1 MTRGEPGI
9 ELRGVLARYW
19 PLSLIAGRCA
29 AAMAAGTM
37 WILGATAAVVVLCL
51 IHILRISA
59 VELLVVT
66 MPVSF
71 YAGAGPLVVNVTVS
85 DFLLAVVAVQLF
97 ADRDIRRVVSKFS
110 GPLSTALAVSG
121 LFVITCGGTIW
132 VRSLLGLDTDWVEF
146 VSNAFKLVIVMVFF
160 FVCVVAFGRL
170 DREGL
175 RRVLSLWAMTAA
187 VVGAL
192 GAVASILY
200 PLGIDIGMSFDF
212 RATATFEDPNAFAS
226 YLLLSIPI
234 CLLARHLSGRHLFGW
249 QLLPILA
256 GVYTSYSRGAIIA
269 LTVMLV
275 GLFVFSLGDR
285 ALRLLRILS
294 AVVAVAAVCLLLS
307 GAVDAL
313 FEDSRGTGF
322 ETDIRFQL
330 WQAAWELWKTSPI
343 FGVGL
348 GQFVGSAAGFID
360 HGAEGVIAHST
371 YLSML
376 SETGLVGF
384 VLFMLVPVHVGVALV
399 RDRSTGSR
407 LFGGSLLS
415 VLVMAA
421 SLNLQN
427 SRSLWV
433 LLALALAWT
442 ARGLSEQ
449 GREYRENARFR
460 PTRSSRMP
468 GKQKHTMS
476 GVRR

>member
-1 MTRGEPGI
+1 MEFRA
-9 ELRGVLARYW
+9 VLARYW
-19 PLSLIAGRCA
+19 PLSLIAGLCA
-29 AAMAAGTM
+29 VAMAAGAL

-59 VELLVVT
+59 MELLVVT

-71 YAGAGPLVVNVTVS
+71 YAGVGPLVVNVTVS
-85 DFLLAVVAVQLF
+85 DFLLAVVAIQLL
-97 ADRDIRRVVSKFS
+97 ADRDIRRVVSKLS

-160 FVCVVAFGRL
+160 FVCLIGFGRL
-170 DREGL
+170 DREEL
-175 RRVLSLWAMTAA
+175 RRVLSLWALAAA

-234 CLLARHLSGRHLFGW
+234 CLLARHLNGRHLLGW
-249 QLLPILA
+249 QLLPIFA
-256 GVYTSYSRGAIIA
+256 GVYTSYSRGAFLA

-275 GLFVFSLGDR
+275 ALFVLSLGDR
-285 ALRLLRILS
+285 ALRLLRVLS
-294 AVVAVAAVCLLLS
+294 AVVAVAVLGLLLS
-307 GAVDAL
+307 GAVDVL

-330 WQAAWELWKTSPI
+330 WQAAWELWKSSPV

-376 SETGLVGF
+376 SETGLVGL
-384 VLFMLVPVHVGVALV
+384 VLFALVPVHVIVALV
-399 RDRSTGSR
+399 RDHGTGSR
-407 LFGGSLLS
+407 LFLGSLLS

-442 ARGLSEQ
+442 ARDLSSQ
-449 GREYRENARFR
+449 GEEYRESARFR
-460 PTRSSRMP
+460 PPRSSRVP
-468 GKQKHTMS
+468 GMHMGTMS
-476 GVRR
+476 GIRL

>member
-1 MTRGEPGI
+1 MRRPGI

-19 PLSLIAGRCA
+19 PLSLIAGLCA

-37 WILGATAAVVVLCL
+37 WIMGATAAVVMLCL

-59 VELLVVT
+59 MELLDVT

-71 YAGAGPLVVNVTVS
+71 YVGAGPLVVNVTVS
-85 DFLLAVVAVQLF
+85 DFLLAVVAVQLL
-97 ADRDIRRVVSKFS
+97 ADRDIRRVVSRFS

-121 LFVITCGGTIW
+121 LFVISCGGTIW

-146 VSNAFKLVIVMVFF
+146 LSNAFKLVIVMVFF
-160 FVCVVAFGRL
+160 FVCLIGFGRL
-170 DREGL
+170 DREGMQ
-175 RRVLSLWAMTAA
+175 RVLSLWALAAA

-226 YLLLSIPI
+226 YLLLSIPV

-249 QLLPILA
+249 QLVPILA
-256 GVYTSYSRGAIIA
+256 GVYTSYSRGAVLA

-275 GLFVFSLGDR
+275 GLFMFSLGDR

-294 AVVAVAAVCLLLS
+294 AGFAVAVVGLLLS
-307 GAVDAL
+307 GAVDVL

-330 WQAAWELWKTSPI
+330 WQAAWELWKSSPV

-384 VLFMLVPVHVGVALV
+384 VLFALVPVRVAVALV

-407 LFGGSLLS
+407 LFLGSLLS

-442 ARGLSEQ
+442 ARAPSAQ
-449 GREYRENARFR
+449 GEEYREPARFR
-460 PTRSSRMP
+460 PPWSPRMFEA
-468 GKQKHTMS
+468 QKETMS